1 MDRVEDILFKSGF
14 ASSTAFEVCE
24 YVDVNLVND
33 YLYMIVLVLTIS
45 IGVKKLM
52 NKEKK

>member
-1 MDRVEDILFKSGF
+1 MDKVEDILFKSGF
-14 ASSTAFEVCE
+14 ASSTAFQLFESVQ
-24 YVDVNLVND
+24 VDVVND

-45 IGVKKLM
+45 IGFKKLM